1 MWLLSSVIIKP
12 TKWKPPF
19 CGDRVEFD
27 NFFNLIILVES
38 LFAPDQTWV
47 HFCETFSGYFCPI
60 VQCILYYI
68 CVQCLCVKRPLSLFC
83 VCEILRRR
91 LLCNKSEGCLFNFG
105 RCSQNRLSTK
115 RSTVGWIWFQR
126 NFIISVYWYN
136 FEKLIAPFFRILK
149 QTKKNGCTRLSRKW
163 ALFNFDGHILIAW
176 NMLWF
181 EVHT

>member
-1 MWLLSSVIIKP
+1 MSNSTKKFLSVWLLHLSVGIELRI
-12 TKWKPPF
+12 
-19 CGDRVEFD
+19 GQ
-27 NFFNLIILVES
+27 FFNLIILVES

-47 HFCETFSGYFCPI
+47 HFCETFSCYFCPI

-115 RSTVGWIWFQR
+115 RNTVGWNWFQR
-126 NFIISVYWYN
+126 SFITLESGIDVLW
-136 FEKLIAPFFRILK
+136 PILK
-149 QTKKNGCTRLSRKW
+149 VVSSTACHAGDWGSIPRQRAIMTYTEIS
-163 ALFNFDGHILIAW
+163 
-176 NMLWF
+176 
-181 EVHT
+181 EYV